1 MNDAYKYSKEEVLK
15 NLKTSENGLSNKEVN
30 IRSKHGKNEIINKKK
45 ASLLEI
51 ILKSLKDK
59 MIIILLIASL
69 VSFLLNQKLEGVVI
83 LIIIVINTV
92 ISVIEEE
99 KALEAVEAL
108 KKMNAPYAF
117 VKRNGKKEKILVRDI
132 VVGDIVY
139 LEDGSIVPAD
149 IRLLKEHNLS
159 ADESALTGES
169 VPVKKD
175 ASKVLKGDEVLGDR
189 VNMVFSSSVITYGT
203 AQGVVT
209 AIGMNTEVGKIAHML
224 ENTDDLDTPLKRK
237 LNAVGTVLS
246 ICGLIISVII
256 FIVGL
261 LHGNNFVSILMI
273 AVSLAI
279 SVIPEGLP
287 ATATIVMAL
296 GVRRMATKNALVKE
310 LPAVET
316 LGSASVICTD
326 KTGTLTQNKMTVTDT
341 LFYPEMDGKK
351 EPSKDYIY
359 SSILCNNAT
368 INSGDPTETAL
379 LEYASKKY
387 DVGAIKEKYPC
398 LFEMPFDSKRK
409 RMSTIHKINN
419 SYICYTKGALEEVL
433 SVCDN
438 IISGNKIIPLTED
451 IKNEIISKCET
462 HLNNAERLL
471 AYAKKEMKEL
481 PKNEEDDIEN
491 GLTFIGISTMIDP
504 PRINVKKAI
513 KTCHEAGI
521 KVIMITGDHKITAT
535 AIAKNL
541 GIYKKG
547 NKALTGHDLNNMDD
561 NTLKNI
567 IEKVTVFARV
577 SPEDKMRIIDALKS
591 NGEIVAMTGDG
602 VNDAPALK
610 KADIG
615 IAMGKNGTDV
625 AKESADMLLLDDNFT
640 TIEHAI
646 REGRRVYR
654 NIQKVIQFLL
664 AGNIAEVLA
673 IFVAI
678 LFNWETPLLAIHI
691 LFVNLATD
699 TLPALALGVDPEE
712 ENIMKRK
719 PVKEGSLFEKGLV
732 FRVIWYGAYIALLT
746 LIAHHIGMNDS
757 YEVALTMTFLVLCFA
772 QIVHALNQHSNT
784 ISVFSIKH
792 PKNKYLYLAM
802 LISLCFALFVY
813 AFAPA
818 RELFSLTLLDSYEW
832 FVVILLSLSPLL
844 MVELFK
850 LIKRYLKG
858 NAYED

>member
-1 MNDAYKYSKEEVLK
+1 
-15 NLKTSENGLSNKEVN
+15 
-30 IRSKHGKNEIINKKK
+30 
-45 ASLLEI
+45 
-51 ILKSLKDK
+51 
-59 MIIILLIASL
+59 
-69 VSFLLNQKLEGVVI
+69 
-83 LIIIVINTV
+83 
-92 ISVIEEE
+92 
-99 KALEAVEAL
+99 
-108 KKMNAPYAF
+108 MNAPYAL
-117 VKRNGKKEKILVRDI
+117 VKRDGKKQKVKVSEI
-132 VVGDIVY
+132 VVGDIVF

-149 IRLLKEHNLS
+149 IRLLKESNLS

-175 ASKVLKGDEVLGDR
+175 ANAVLKGDEVIGDR
-189 VNMVFSSSVITYGT
+189 VNMVFSSSIITYGT
-203 AQGVVT
+203 AEGVVT
-209 AIGMNTEVGKIAHML
+209 AIGMNTEVGKIAGML
-224 ENTDDLDTPLKRK
+224 ENTDNLDTPLKRK
-237 LNAVGTVLS
+237 LDAVGSVLS
-246 ICGLIISVII
+246 ICGLLISVVI

-326 KTGTLTQNKMTVTDT
+326 KTGTLTQNKMTVIDV
-341 LFYPEMDGKK
+341 LFYPDMDGTKV
-351 EPSKDYIY
+351 PSLDYIY
-359 SSILCNNAT
+359 ASVLCNNASSSE
-368 INSGDPTETAL
+368 SGDPTETAL
-379 LEYASKKY
+379 LEFASKKY
-387 DVGAIKEKYPC
+387 DVNDIRKKYPK

-409 RMSTIHKINN
+409 RMSTIHEINGK
-419 SYICYTKGALEEVL
+419 YICYTKGALEEVL
-433 SVCDN
+433 TVCDN
-438 IISGNKIIPLTED
+438 IIAGDKVIPLTEK
-451 IKNEIISKCET
+451 IKDEVISKCEK

-471 AYAKKEMKEL
+471 AYAKKEIKIL
-481 PKNEEDDIEN
+481 PKSEEEDIEN
-491 GLTFIGISTMIDP
+491 GLTFIGLSTMIDP
-504 PRINVKKAI
+504 PRLNVKKAI
-513 KTCHEAGI
+513 KTCREAGI

-547 NKALTGHDLNNMDD
+547 NKALTGTDLNNMDD
-561 NTLKNI
+561 NDLKNI
-567 IEKVTVFARV
+567 IENVTVFARV
-577 SPEDKMRIIDALKS
+577 SPEDKMRIINALKS

-610 KADIG
+610 RADIG

-640 TIEHAI
+640 TIEHAV

-678 LFNWETPLLAIHI
+678 LFNWPTPLLAIHI

-712 ENIMKRK
+712 KDIMKRK

-732 FRVIWYGAYIALLT
+732 FRVVWYGAYIAFLSLV
-746 LIAHHIGMNDS
+746 AHHIGMQDG
-757 YEVALTMTFLVLCFA
+757 YDAALTMTFLVLCFA

-784 ISVFSIKH
+784 ISVFSRKH

-802 LISLCFALFVY
+802 GISSIFALFVY
-813 AFAPA
+813 AIPVT
-818 RELFSLTLLDSYEW
+818 RELFSLTLLDGNQW
-832 FVVILLSLSPLL
+832 LAVILLSLSPLI

-850 LIKRYLKG
+850 LIRRCLKG
-858 NAYED
+858 